1 MLVTGK
7 QHAPRL
13 FAALLLTSA
22 AYADEQTSDPD
33 AATPH
38 PIITEVLF
46 HVPPGDS
53 ADANR
58 DGERHATGDEFI
70 ELFNP
75 TAQPINL
82 AGYTLTNRLATD
94 DPTTSRG
101 VRFTFPEFT
110 LEPGHIV
117 VVFNGFGADIAGS
130 IGTGEAAPTA
140 PNDLFHDAFVFVIN
154 PRSQNNALANNADFL
169 LLSAPDGTPLEAVS
183 WGDPDPAPSEDTRT
197 IHEVQ
202 RNPRGSVQR
211 TAPDQPFLAHRSIDK
226 QPFSPGRLPNHPGI
240 ADAEDKNAP
249 PDSSPPDR

>member
-13 FAALLLTSA
+13 FAALLLTSS

-46 HVPPGDS
+46 HVPPGDVG
-53 ADANR
+53 DANL
-58 DGERHATGDEFI
+58 DGERHPTGDEFI

-169 LLSAPDGTPLEAVS
+169 LLSALDGTPLEAVS

>member
-1 MLVTGK
+1 MLVTGRH
-7 QHAPRL
+7 HAPGL
-13 FAALLLTSA
+13 IAPMLLATSVAL
-22 AYADEQTSDPD
+22 ADDP
-33 AATPH
+33 APPEPSPQ

-46 HVPPGDS
+46 HVPPGI
-53 ADANR
+53 AGDANR
-58 DGERHATGDEFI
+58 DGERHPTGDEFI

-94 DPTTSRG
+94 DPDTHRG

-117 VVFNGFGADIAGS
+117 VVFNGFGADIAGAL
-130 IGTGEAAPTA
+130 GTEEAAPSA

-169 LLSAPDGTPLEAVS
+169 LLTAPDGSPLEAVS
-183 WGDPDPAPSEDTRT
+183 WGDPDPAPPEDTGV

-211 TAPDQPFLAHRSIDK
+211 PAPDRPFVGHRSIDR
-226 QPFSPGRLPNHPGI
+226 QPFSPGRLPNHP
-240 ADAEDKNAP
+240 AAVEAETELAA